1 MNTYIYKDKEYIC
14 PLSLTLDVIGG
25 KWKILILWHLNI
37 ETLRFSDLQ
46 RILPKISKK
55 VMTSALRELE
65 NDKLII
71 RKIYPEIP
79 PKVEY
84 SISILGKELLPAI
97 YTLGLFGKKI
107 SSNSN

>member
-1 MNTYIYKDKEYIC
+1 MSMIKKNAYIPIAKDRDSTH
-14 PLSLTLDVIGG
+14 SL
-25 KWKILILWHLNI
+25 
-37 ETLRFSDLQ
+37 
-46 RILPKISKK
+46 